1 MPEPRINLDD
11 ACVLLRCSTRT
22 LFKTVEFVVP
32 ELRKSLDAA
41 PPKPI
46 GKRSRITT
54 AQLILK
60 KITDSLDQV
69 SYAMQCLQ
77 SAIKR
82 KDAPPPDETGTSL
95 KIADT

>member
-1 MPEPRINLDD
+1 MPEPRISLDD
-11 ACVLLRCSTRT
+11 ACVLLRCSART
-22 LFKTVEFVVP
+22 LFKTVEFALP

-41 PPKPI
+41 SPKPI
-46 GKRSRITT
+46 GKRSRVST

-60 KITDSLDQV
+60 EIADSLDRV

-82 KDAPPPDETGTSL
+82 EDASPPDETGTSL